1 MSLDLGAT
9 AATTEPAYRW
19 SHIAPGD
26 VAAWTELTNL
36 LATVDRTEEF
46 YEAEDLAEELTETG
60 VDPEQDTWAVW
71 AGDTMVGYGQVRVD
85 LHLDR
90 EDRVR
95 CWVGGGVHP
104 DHRGRGLGRRLMDL
118 MERRVGALAD
128 QRHPGHASYVRASGE
143 LEGASVR
150 PLLEHR
156 GYRIVRY
163 FNLMVRELPGDPV
176 DVAGAD
182 GVVLRLPVVED
193 EVAVLTAHNA
203 AFVDHWGSVP
213 TDASVWHDRWTGRS
227 SRLEPSTL
235 AVGEDGKVVSYVLC
249 SEWVPRELY
258 VGLVGTVPD
267 ARGRGLARACL
278 ARTISAAAQ
287 SGRYDRID
295 LDVDSASLTGATRLY
310 EAVGFRVKHTTAAY
324 QLG

>member
-1 MSLDLGAT
+1 MSVDLST
-9 AATTEPAYRW
+9 PAATTEPDYRW
-19 SHIAPGD
+19 SHIAPDD

-71 AGDTMVGYGQVRVD
+71 VGDTMVGYGQVRVD
-85 LHLDR
+85 LHRDR

-95 CWVGGGVHP
+95 CWANGGVHP

-118 MERRVGALAD
+118 MEVRARALAEK
-128 QRHPGHASYVRASGE
+128 RHPGHQAYVRASGG

-163 FNLMVRELPGDPV
+163 FNMMVRELPGVPV
-176 DVAGAD
+176 DVPGPER
-182 GVVLRLPVVED
+182 VVLREPVLDD
-193 EVAVLTAHNA
+193 EAAVLAAHNA

-213 TDASVWHDRWTGRS
+213 IDASVWHDRWTGRS
-227 SRLEPSTL
+227 SRLEPGTL
-235 AVGEDGKVVSYVLC
+235 AVGEDGTVLSYVLC

-258 VGLVGTVPD
+258 VGLVGTVPG

-278 ARTISAAAQ
+278 ARTIDAAAR
-287 SGRYDRID
+287 SGRYDLVD

-310 EAVGFRVKHTTAAY
+310 EAVGFRVKHTMAAY